1 MWGWWRTLCASF
13 ALPSAARYTS
23 RVRRTA
29 NLRPGCR
36 SLRDG
41 SMMRGGGRG
50 LPATAACAVVVCVA
64 LLTPTTAVAGM
75 RGARVRW
82 QSTGDPLVAGYRVHV
97 RVLSADY
104 GLALDAGM
112 GTADADGAMLY
123 GVNGSES
130 AFSNEVMLPARPAC
144 TDGPLTV
151 SRFAYRAAGRRK
163 RLVAQ
168 GAFAAARFV
177 DPTTDGATV
186 EIADADGRVLYSAA
200 APAAAFRRSRS
211 GHTFRYVARG
221 SAPNGAAGLLRLV
234 FHVGGAIANVS
245 LRAKSSDLPPP
256 GDRPRLTWR
265 LRLGNQ
271 CVAEPGLA
279 CSPRAGRV
287 AS

>member
-1 MWGWWRTLCASF
+1 
-13 ALPSAARYTS
+13 
-23 RVRRTA
+23 
-29 NLRPGCR
+29 
-36 SLRDG
+36 
-41 SMMRGGGRG
+41 
-50 LPATAACAVVVCVA
+50 VVVCIA

-104 GLALDAGM
+104 GLTLDAGM
-112 GTADADGAMLY
+112 GTADADGAMLYVVSDLDADTDYAFALTAY

-186 EIADADGRVLYSAA
+186 EVADADGRLLYSAA

-287 AS
+287 ASCR

>member
-104 GLALDAGM
+104 GLTLDAGM
-112 GTADADGAMLY
+112 GTPDADGSMLYVVSDLDADTDYAFALTAY

-130 AFSNEVMLPARPAC
+130 AFSNEVMLPARPA
-144 TDGPLTV
+144 
-151 SRFAYRAAGRRK
+151 
-163 RLVAQ
+163 
-168 GAFAAARFV
+168 
-177 DPTTDGATV
+177 
-186 EIADADGRVLYSAA
+186 
-200 APAAAFRRSRS
+200 
-211 GHTFRYVARG
+211 
-221 SAPNGAAGLLRLV
+221 
-234 FHVGGAIANVS
+234 
-245 LRAKSSDLPPP
+245 
-256 GDRPRLTWR
+256 
-265 LRLGNQ
+265 
-271 CVAEPGLA
+271 
-279 CSPRAGRV
+279 
-287 AS
+287 